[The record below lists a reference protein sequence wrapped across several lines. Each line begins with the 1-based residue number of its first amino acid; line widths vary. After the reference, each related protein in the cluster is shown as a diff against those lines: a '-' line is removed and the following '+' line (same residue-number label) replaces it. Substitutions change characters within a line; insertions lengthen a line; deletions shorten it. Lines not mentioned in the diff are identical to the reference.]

1 MAVSTV
7 FEDTDYKPSCVLIT
21 GGAGF
26 ICSHVCNFMT
36 ERYPE
41 VQFVCLDVL
50 DYCSNLKNLQASRRR
65 PNFKFIK
72 GNILNLELVSLIM
85 EENKVD
91 TVLHFA
97 AQSHVDRSFGN
108 SLEFTQTNVLGTH
121 TLLECAKRYRIKRFV
136 HVSTDEVYGEVLQGE
151 ATEASILAP
160 TNPYAC
166 SKAAAEFV
174 CQAYI
179 RSFNIPIIITRG
191 NNVFGPHQFPEKVI
205 PKFIYRLSQGMKCC
219 IHGPGTGSR
228 NFLHTSDV
236 VRAFDIILRKGKLHE
251 VYNIGTTFDISI
263 LDMCAILIKIMKGP
277 DTNPADW
284 IEHVEDRAFND
295 SRYMIDSSKLNELG
309 WHPNMNFEALLK
321 ETVDWYLGHRDW
333 WPPQLVQGYLMPHPI
348 AYAAKTTPMDK
359 SGLDVLSANSSFD
372 QAGPPS

>member
-1 MAVSTV
+1 MA
-7 FEDTDYKPSCVLIT
+7 DKPEYVPQRVLVT

-36 ERYPE
+36 EKYPD
-41 VQFVCLDVL
+41 VFFVCLDVL
-50 DYCSNLKNLQASRRR
+50 DYCSNLKNLRPSLER

-72 GNILNLELVSLIM
+72 GNILNLELVSLILHDH
-85 EENKVD
+85 EID

-121 TLLECAKRYRIKRFV
+121 TLLECAKRHKIRRFV
-136 HVSTDEVYGEVLQGE
+136 HVSTDEVYGEVLQGQANE
-151 ATEASILAP
+151 TAILSP

-179 RSFNIPIIITRG
+179 RSFNMPIIITRG
-191 NNVFGPHQFPEKVI
+191 NNVFGPYQFPEKVI
-205 PKFIYRLSQGMKCC
+205 PKFIHRLRLGMRCC
-219 IHGPGTGSR
+219 VHGEGNGKR

-236 VRAFDIILRKGKLHE
+236 VRAFDVIMRRGELHE
-251 VYNIGTTFDISI
+251 IYNIGTTFEISI
-263 LDMCAILIKIMKGP
+263 VELCRDLVELIKGADANP
-277 DTNPADW
+277 DDW

-295 SRYMIDSSKLNELG
+295 SRYMIDSSKLIGLG
-309 WHPNMNFEALLK
+309 WQPSPDFRGLLR
-321 ETVDWYLGHRDW
+321 ETVDWYLANLEW
-333 WPPQLVQGYLMPHPI
+333 WPPGFIQSYLSPHPL
-348 AYAAKTTPMDK
+348 AYAPKTVA
-359 SGLDVLSANSSFD
+359 LDRSSSVD
-372 QAGPPS
+372 LAALG